1 MSYLVLP
8 PSVEKVQEV
17 RIQLQVDRLG
27 NSWDWGLGTHLRMRR
42 MMGSQGEP
50 RKRDLLVWL
59 RR

>member
-27 NSWDWGLGTHLRMRR
+27 NSWDWGLDTHLRMRR
-42 MMGSQGEP
+42 MMGSRGEP